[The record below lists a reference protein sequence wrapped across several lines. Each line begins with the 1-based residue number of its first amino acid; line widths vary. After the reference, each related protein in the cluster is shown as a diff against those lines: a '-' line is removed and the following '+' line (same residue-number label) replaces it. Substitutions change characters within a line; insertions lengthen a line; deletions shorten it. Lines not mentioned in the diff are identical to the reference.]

1 MTVTNKDLIASM
13 AMKDTIREALAV
25 NPMSYS
31 EMLIY
36 FNLEKGKLTNHM
48 TQLKKY
54 GFVKYAESEKHLPKD
69 KRKYYLVPDMGSY
82 ADLMELRRAGNYQMT
97 WKEAHRS
104 DINKNATTIVFCDQ
118 YHTKG
123 NVSKSSAWS
132 GYSSMAGF

>member
-69 KRKYYLVPDMGSY
+69 KRKYYIVPNMYSY
-82 ADLMELRRAGNYQMT
+82 AALMEDRRAVNMQMS
-97 WKEAHRS
+97 WKDAHKN
-104 DINKNATTIVFCDQ
+104 DINENASMVVSCDQ

-123 NVSKSSAWS
+123 NRNKASAWS